1 MYGDHGGW
9 AGLGL
14 DTVQAQQ
21 RLSQVEEE
29 LADEEVDAR
38 LRVDLLVEH
47 LCHHTL
53 GISLHACFRPQN
65 YYNVP

>member
-1 MYGDHGGW
+1 MYGDHGGL

-14 DTVQAQQ
+14 DPVQAQQ

-38 LRVDLLVEH
+38 LLVEH

-53 GISLHACFRPQN
+53 GISLHACFRPQK

>member
-1 MYGDHGGW
+1 MVIMAGW
-9 AGLGL
+9 LVLL
-14 DTVQAQQ
+14 DPVQAQQ

-53 GISLHACFRPQN
+53 GISLHACFRPHN